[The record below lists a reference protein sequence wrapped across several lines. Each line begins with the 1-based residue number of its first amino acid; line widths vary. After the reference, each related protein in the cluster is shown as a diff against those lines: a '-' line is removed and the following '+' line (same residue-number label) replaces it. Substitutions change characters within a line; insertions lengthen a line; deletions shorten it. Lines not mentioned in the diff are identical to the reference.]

1 MMKYIRKAEIKD
13 IERIAEIEV
22 FNYRLQFYPI
32 FKEDDFYF
40 KDLTVSRRAA
50 HYAKEL
56 ETIWVYNDGV
66 VKGFVQ
72 VKEREVKKLF
82 VEPVLQG
89 NGIGAELLDYAIDQK
104 NVNFLWVLEKN
115 KRARAFY
122 KRHGFVETNE
132 KKYEEDTTE
141 FLVCM
146 KRLSDFE

>member
-13 IERIAEIEV
+13 IERVAEIEV

>member
-1 MMKYIRKAEIKD
+1 MTED
-13 IERIAEIEV
+13 FNEV
-22 FNYRLQFYPI
+22 SGKICHSKSGLY
-32 FKEDDFYF
+32 YF
-40 KDLTVSRRAA
+40 CL
-50 HYAKEL
+50 
-56 ETIWVYNDGV
+56 VYDDGV
-66 VKGFVQ
+66 VKGFMQ

-115 KRARAFY
+115 KRAMAFY

-146 KRLSDFE
+146 KRFSDFE